1 LIFVVVSQSKILLV
15 VIYIWRL
22 ALASSLCEE
31 HFFLKHARELH
42 IIILR
47 RKRRQA
53 ERMSVP
59 SSRLVVA
66 GQARSKQHEQRAAS
80 ARPLRPGPGGGSS
93 LTQPRGRRQQRRGKT
108 RSAWP
113 RQVAMH
119 CKADNVFFQICMIR
133 GIDL

>member
-1 LIFVVVSQSKILLV
+1 MIFVVVSQSKIFLV

-47 RKRRQA
+47 RKRGQA

-59 SSRLVVA
+59 SPRRRLRPAASGGRA
-66 GQARSKQHEQRAAS
+66 GSQQAARAARWRLWRAAS
-80 ARPLRPGPGGGSS
+80 SVGSAATARPRWG
-93 LTQPRGRRQQRRGKT
+93 Q
-108 RSAWP
+108 
-113 RQVAMH
+113 
-119 CKADNVFFQICMIR
+119 
-133 GIDL
+133 

>member
-1 LIFVVVSQSKILLV
+1 MIFVVVSQSKIFLV

-47 RKRRQA
+47 RKRGQA

-59 SSRLVVA
+59 SPRLVVA
-66 GQARSKQHEQRAAS
+66 GQARSKQHEQRGGGSGAQQAAS
-80 ARPLRPGPGGGSS
+80 ARPLRPGPGGDSS

-108 RSAWP
+108 CHPLGLAPAGGDALQS
-113 RQVAMH
+113 
-119 CKADNVFFQICMIR
+119 
-133 GIDL
+133 